1 MNLAE
6 INILCI
12 STVSNCVEYLRSY
25 GIWWKSGAYKIYA
38 CKQLLYLLLIVSW
51 MKSQGKKKN
60 IHHCSKLMRTL
71 FSLPGKT
78 GSLQNT

>member
-1 MNLAE
+1 MILAK

-12 STVSNCVEYLRSY
+12 STVSKCLEYLRSY

-51 MKSQGKKKN
+51 VKSQGKKN
-60 IHHCSKLMRTL
+60 NNHCSNLMLTL
-71 FSLPGKT
+71 FSLPST
-78 GSLQNT
+78 GSLQNI